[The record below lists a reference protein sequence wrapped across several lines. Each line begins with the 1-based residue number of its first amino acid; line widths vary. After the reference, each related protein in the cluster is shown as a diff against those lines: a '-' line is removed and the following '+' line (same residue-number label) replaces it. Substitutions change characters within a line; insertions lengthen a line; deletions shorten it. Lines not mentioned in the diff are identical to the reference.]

1 MAASKNKVTR
11 VLISIIFIAISVGA
25 VIGAIQGLL
34 ELDLIGVISS
44 YALMILMFVTGI
56 VGMFDSKIKVC
67 RVLGV
72 IICILSA
79 LNFILA
85 LAGGRFDTMSLVQAL
100 LAWIYFDCT

>member
-25 VIGAIQGLL
+25 VIGAIQELL
-34 ELDLIGVISS
+34 ELDLGGVVS
-44 YALMILMFVTGI
+44 YALMILMFITGI
-56 VGMFDSKIKVC
+56 FGMFDSKIKVC

-72 IICILSA
+72 IICVLSA
-79 LNFILA
+79 VNFVVA

>member
-25 VIGAIQGLL
+25 VIGAIQELL
-34 ELDLIGVISS
+34 TLDIQGVVS

-56 VGMFDSKIKVC
+56 IGLFDSKIKVC

-72 IICILSA
+72 IICVLSGF
-79 LNFILA
+79 NFIVA